1 MTETSQSA
9 AQSVQ
14 VAKLPFFYE
23 HNSDGLFTH
32 IEAQF
37 EIAGIS
43 NEETNFYH
51 AVTALST
58 SASGEI
64 QYFLQT
70 ECTSNNETLCSD
82 LRRNAYVC
90 TVEAKLQR

>member
-1 MTETSQSA
+1 MTETTQSA

-51 AVTALST
+51 AVTALILQQVERFST
-58 SASGEI
+58 S
-64 QYFLQT
+64 YKL
-70 ECTSNNETLCSD
+70 
-82 LRRNAYVC
+82 NAPA
-90 TVEAKLQR
+90 TMERFIAT